1 VPDLQKQD
9 KPSVGALVWRWLA
22 SDVVA
27 PGKPIVDKKE
37 VDWPRVIPFIAIH
50 VACVAVVWVGWSWT
64 AVGVAVAAYLVRMF
78 AITGFYHRYFSHR
91 TFKTRRWTQF
101 IFAVLGN
108 AAVQRGPLWW
118 AAHHREHHRH
128 SDTELDV
135 HSPHQ
140 HGLLWSH
147 MGWFTAKSAFLTN
160 IAAVPDLAKYPELRF
175 IDRFDT
181 VVPICYGL
189 FMYLLGLGLATWVPS
204 LGVTGLQ
211 MLVWGFVI
219 STVVLYHATY
229 TINSLSHL
237 IGSRRFAT
245 SDSSRNNFFLA
256 IITLGEG
263 WHNNHHY
270 YPGAV
275 RQGFYWWEIDI
286 TYYTL
291 WTLQKL
297 GLVWDLNPVP
307 KRVYERAAAETGAKG
322 GG

>member
-1 VPDLQKQD
+1 
-9 KPSVGALVWRWLA
+9 
-22 SDVVA
+22 
-27 PGKPIVDKKE
+27 
-37 VDWPRVIPFIAIH
+37 
-50 VACVAVVWVGWSWT
+50 
-64 AVGVAVAAYLVRMF
+64 
-78 AITGFYHRYFSHR
+78 
-91 TFKTRRWTQF
+91 
-101 IFAVLGN
+101 
-108 AAVQRGPLWW
+108 
-118 AAHHREHHRH
+118 
-128 SDTELDV
+128 
-135 HSPHQ
+135 
-140 HGLLWSH
+140 

>member
-1 VPDLQKQD
+1 MID
-9 KPSVGALVWRWLA
+9 R
-22 SDVVA
+22 
-27 PGKPIVDKKE
+27 KE
-37 VDWPRVIPFIAIH
+37 VDWPRVLPFIGIH
-50 VACVAVVWVGWSWT
+50 VACATVVWVGWSWT
-64 AVGVAVAAYLVRMF
+64 AVAVALAAYLVRMF

-91 TFKTRRWTQF
+91 TFKTSRAAQF
-101 IFAVLGN
+101 VFALLGN
-108 AAVQRGPLWW
+108 AAAQRGPLWW

-140 HGLLWSH
+140 HGVLWSH
-147 MGWFTAKSAFLTN
+147 MGWFTAKGAFLTN
-160 IAAVPDLAKYPELRF
+160 VKAVPDLAKYPELRF

-181 VVPICYGL
+181 LVPIAYALC
-189 FMYLLGLGLATWVPS
+189 MYLLGEALATWAPG
-204 LGVTGLQ
+204 LGTTGPQ

-229 TINSLSHL
+229 TINSFSHL
-237 IGSRRFAT
+237 IGTRRFAT
-245 SDSSRNNFFLA
+245 GDSSRNNFLLA

-270 YPGAV
+270 FPGAV
-275 RQGFYWWEIDI
+275 RQGFYWWEIDV

-291 WTLQKL
+291 WMLQKL

-307 KRVYERAAAETGAKG
+307 RRVYDRAAADRSAKRSV
-322 GG
+322 

>member
-1 VPDLQKQD
+1 
-9 KPSVGALVWRWLA
+9 
-22 SDVVA
+22 
-27 PGKPIVDKKE
+27 
-37 VDWPRVIPFIAIH
+37 
-50 VACVAVVWVGWSWT
+50 
-64 AVGVAVAAYLVRMF
+64 
-78 AITGFYHRYFSHR
+78 
-91 TFKTRRWTQF
+91 
-101 IFAVLGN
+101 
-108 AAVQRGPLWW
+108 
-118 AAHHREHHRH
+118 
-128 SDTELDV
+128 
-135 HSPHQ
+135 
-140 HGLLWSH
+140 
-147 MGWFTAKSAFLTN
+147 
-160 IAAVPDLAKYPELRF
+160 
-175 IDRFDT
+175 
-181 VVPICYGL
+181 
-189 FMYLLGLGLATWVPS
+189 MYLLGLGLATWVPS